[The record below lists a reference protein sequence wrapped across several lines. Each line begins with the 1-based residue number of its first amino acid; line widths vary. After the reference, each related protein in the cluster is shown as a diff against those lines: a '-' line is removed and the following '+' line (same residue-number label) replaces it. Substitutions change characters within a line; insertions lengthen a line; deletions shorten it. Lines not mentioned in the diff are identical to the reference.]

1 MSVLG
6 EPIAEAFF
14 GPRRPPPQDGIEEV
28 SMNRFTL
35 LHFTR
40 TRSGQLRR
48 EPTAEQL
55 RRAGYADGERRPRI
69 TRHWA
74 NR

>member
-1 MSVLG
+1 
-6 EPIAEAFF
+6 
-14 GPRRPPPQDGIEEV
+14 
-28 SMNRFTL
+28 MNRFTL
-35 LHFTR
+35 LHLTR
-40 TRSGQLRR
+40 PRSTRPRR

-69 TRHWA
+69 PRHWA

>member
-1 MSVLG
+1 
-6 EPIAEAFF
+6 
-14 GPRRPPPQDGIEEV
+14 
-28 SMNRFTL
+28 MNSFML
-35 LHFTR
+35 LQR
-40 TRSGQLRR
+40 IRARAGQLRR
-48 EPTAEQL
+48 EPTAERL